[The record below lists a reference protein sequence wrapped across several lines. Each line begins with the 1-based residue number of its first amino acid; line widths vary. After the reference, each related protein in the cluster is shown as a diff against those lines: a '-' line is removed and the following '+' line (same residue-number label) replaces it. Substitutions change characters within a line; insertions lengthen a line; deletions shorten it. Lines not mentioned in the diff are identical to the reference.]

1 MRVITDRTLSRREFL
16 KTTGAVV
23 VSFAMPPAF
32 LAATPGTAGAAPGDL
47 APDPA
52 KLDSWL
58 AISQDGT
65 VTLFTEKLELGMG
78 VSTGLA
84 QIVAEE
90 LDVPIRSISLVMGDS
105 ARVPYQA
112 GTAAS
117 LSIQGGGNP
126 LRHAAAE
133 ARHLLLG
140 MASTRLGAPSYQLTV
155 RDGMVS
161 RADDPSK
168 KVSYGELIGGQKF
181 DVTLKSAGEGFFV
194 DIVGGAQPK
203 SPSQYKIVGTSVPRI
218 DIPDK
223 ATGQFT
229 YIVDVRVPGMLHG
242 RVVRPTSPG
251 ARFLSVDPGS
261 VQGARVV
268 RKGNFLGVVAD
279 TEWAAIQAARN
290 LRATWSS
297 SGMTWPAMAD
307 LYKAMWAMPVRQ
319 RRVLAQAGDVDAAL
333 ASAARTIEARYE
345 WPFISHAMMGPS
357 CAVAD
362 VRKGEATVWT
372 SSQHPIQ
379 LQDGLAE
386 LLRLPRNKVRVIWVE
401 GSGSYG
407 RSGTDDAAADAA
419 LLSQA
424 VGRPVR
430 VQWMRA
436 DETAWAPKGSPI
448 VVAVK
453 AGLTDNGEMVAW
465 DYVARDFTGR
475 GISPQP
481 SRASNLLAS
490 HLIGFPADNIDEPPV
505 LQESFTF
512 ANKRKVGEVVPWPQ
526 EASPLRTSYLRA
538 PGQVGTTFGG
548 ESFIDEVAAALRVDP
563 VEFRLRYIKEPRAVA
578 VIQAA
583 GKQAGWVSRPSPRP
597 KLSRL
602 GLAVGRGI
610 AYAPRKDTRVST
622 VAEVEVNQATGQVHV
637 TRLVTAH
644 DCGLIINPD
653 ALRGTVEANLIQST
667 SWAMKEEVQYTAVGV
682 TSVDWQTYPILR
694 MPEVPDKMEVV
705 LINRPD
711 LPPYGAG
718 EPACVA
724 TAPAIANAIFDATGV
739 RIRTAPFT
747 PVRVKAAL
755 KLRAASAS

>member
-1 MRVITDRTLSRREFL
+1 MKTMSPHTVSRREFL
-16 KTTGAVV
+16 KTSGVLVV
-23 VSFAMPPAF
+23 GFAMPSVL
-32 LAATPGTAGAAPGDL
+32 LAASPGTAGAAPGDL

-58 AISQDGT
+58 AISEDGT

-78 VSTGLA
+78 ASTGLA

-90 LDVPIRSISLVMGDS
+90 LDVPTRSIAFVMGDS

-112 GTAAS
+112 GTAGS
-117 LSIQGGGNP
+117 NSIAAGANP

-133 ARHLLLG
+133 ARRLLLDL
-140 MASTRLGAPSYQLTV
+140 ASARLGAPPVQLAV
-155 RDGMVS
+155 RDGVVS
-161 RADDPSK
+161 RVDDPSK
-168 KVSYGELIGGQKF
+168 KVSYGELVGGRRF
-181 DVTLKSAGEGFFV
+181 DVTLKSSGEGSGV
-194 DIVGGAQPK
+194 DIVGGATPK
-203 SPSQYKIVGTSVPRI
+203 SPNQYKIVGTSVPRI

-223 ATGQFT
+223 ATGRFT

-242 RVVRPTSPG
+242 RVVRPTPAG
-251 ARFLSVDPGS
+251 AHLTSVDAQS
-261 VQGARVV
+261 VQNARVV
-268 RKGNFLGVVAD
+268 RRDNFLGVVAD
-279 TEWAAIQAARN
+279 TEWGAIQAARH
-290 LRATWSS
+290 LRVTWSPS
-297 SGMTWPAMAD
+297 RMTWPAMAD
-307 LYKAMWAMPVRQ
+307 LYKAMWAMPASL
-319 RRVLAQAGDVDAAL
+319 RRVQTQQGDVDAAL
-333 ASAARTIEARYE
+333 AQASRTITARYE

-386 LLRLPRNKVRVIWVE
+386 LLDLPRDKVRILWVE

-407 RSGTDDAAADAA
+407 RPGPDDAAADAA

-436 DETAWAPKGSPI
+436 DETGWDPKAPPI
-448 VVAVK
+448 VVAVN
-453 AGLTDNGEMVAW
+453 AGLTDEGTMVAW
-465 DYVARDFTGR
+465 DYVARDFSGR
-475 GISPQP
+475 GVSPQP
-481 SRASNLLAS
+481 SRASTLLAG
-490 HLIGFPADNIDEPPV
+490 HLIGFPADNIDEPAN
-505 LQESFTF
+505 LQESYTF
-512 ANKRKVGEVVPWPQ
+512 PNKRKVGEVVPWPQ

-548 ESFIDEVAAALRVDP
+548 ESFIDEVAAALHVDP
-563 VEFRLRYIKEPRAVA
+563 VEFRLRYIIEPRAIA

-583 GKQAGWVSRPSPRP
+583 ARQAGWVTRASPSPTP
-597 KLSRL
+597 SRT

-610 AYAPRKDTRVST
+610 AYAPRGNTRVAT

-667 SWAMKEEVQYTAVGV
+667 SWALKEEVRYNGTGV
-682 TSVDWQTYPILR
+682 TSVDWNTYPILR
-694 MPEVPDKMEVV
+694 MPEVPDAVEVV
-705 LINRPD
+705 LINHQD
-711 LPPYGAG
+711 MPPYGAG

-724 TAPAIANAIFDATGV
+724 TAPAIANAIFDATGARV
-739 RIRTAPFT
+739 RTAPFT
-747 PVRVKAAL
+747 PDRVKQAL
-755 KLRAASAS
+755 QQRPTPSS

>member
-1 MRVITDRTLSRREFL
+1 MKTMSPDTFSRREFL
-16 KTTGAVV
+16 RTSGVLVV
-23 VSFAMPPAF
+23 GFAMRSAL
-32 LAATPGTAGAAPGDL
+32 LAASPESATARPGDL

-90 LDVPIRSISLVMGDS
+90 LDVPIRSIAFVMGDS
-105 ARVPYQA
+105 ARVPFQA

-117 LSIQGGGNP
+117 LSIQGGRNP

-133 ARHLLLG
+133 ARHLLLD
-140 MASTRLGAPSYQLTV
+140 MASSRLGAPPDQLTV
-155 RDGMVS
+155 RDGVVY
-161 RADDPSK
+161 RVDDPSK
-168 KVSYGELIGGQKF
+168 KVPYGDLIGGRRF

-194 DIVGGAQPK
+194 DIVGGAPPK

-223 ATGQFT
+223 ATGRFT

-242 RVVRPTSPG
+242 RVIRPTPPG
-251 ARFLSVDPGS
+251 ARLLGVDAQS

-268 RKGNFLGVVAD
+268 RKDNFLGVVAD
-279 TEWAAIQAARN
+279 TEWSAIQAARN
-290 LRATWSS
+290 LKARWSP
-297 SGMTWPAMAD
+297 SGIIWPAMAD
-307 LYKAMWAMPVRQ
+307 LYKAMWAMPAH
-319 RRVLAQAGDVDAAL
+319 RRYVLTQQGDVDAAL

-362 VRKGEATVWT
+362 VRDGEATVWA

-386 LLRLPRNKVRVIWVE
+386 LLRLPRNKVRVIWVQ

-430 VQWMRA
+430 VQWMRG
-436 DETAWAPKGSPI
+436 DETGWAPKAAPI

-453 AGLTDNGEMVAW
+453 AGLDDKGEMVAW
-465 DYVARDFTGR
+465 DYVARDFSGR

-481 SRASNLLAS
+481 SRASNLLAG
-490 HLIGFPADNIDEPPV
+490 HLIGFPADNIDEPAV

-548 ESFIDEVAAALRVDP
+548 ESFIDEVALALRADP
-563 VEFRLRYIKEPRAVA
+563 VEFRLRYIKEPRAIA

-583 GKQAGWVSRPSPRP
+583 AKQAGWVSRPSPRP
-597 KLSRL
+597 HLSRS

-610 AYAPRKDTRVST
+610 AYAPRRETRVAT

-644 DCGLIINPD
+644 DCGIIINPD

-667 SWAMKEEVQYTAVGV
+667 SWALKEEVQYNETGV
-682 TSVDWQTYPILR
+682 ASVDWYTYPILR
-694 MPEVPDKMEVV
+694 MPEVPDKVEVV

-711 LPPYGAG
+711 MPPSGAG
-718 EPACVA
+718 EPACVV
-724 TAPAIANAIFDATGV
+724 TAPAIANAIFDATGA

-747 PVRVKAAL
+747 PDRVKAAL
-755 KLRAASAS
+755 RQRAAPPS

>member
-1 MRVITDRTLSRREFL
+1 MKTMRPHALSRREFL
-16 KTTGAVV
+16 KTSGTLVV
-23 VSFAMPPAF
+23 GFAMSPAV
-32 LAATPGTAGAAPGDL
+32 LAASAEKAPVPGDL

-58 AISQDGT
+58 AISRDGT
-65 VTLFTEKLELGMG
+65 VTVFTEKLELGMG

-84 QIVAEE
+84 QIAAEE
-90 LDVPIRSISLVMGDS
+90 LDVPIRSVAFVMGDS

-126 LRHAAAE
+126 VRHAAAE

-140 MASTRLGAPSYQLTV
+140 MASTRLGAPPDQLTV
-155 RDGMVS
+155 RDGVVS
-161 RADDPSK
+161 RTDDPSK
-168 KVSYGELIGGQKF
+168 SVSYGDLIGGRRF
-181 DVTLKSAGEGFFV
+181 DVTLKSAGAGFFV

-223 ATGQFT
+223 ATGRFT

-242 RVVRPTSPG
+242 RVIRPAPPG
-251 ARFLSVDPGS
+251 ASFLSVDPQS

-268 RKGNFLGVVAD
+268 RKGNFVGVVAE
-279 TEWAAIQAARN
+279 TEWAAIQAAQD
-290 LRATWSS
+290 LKVTWSS
-297 SGMTWPAMAD
+297 SKMAWPAMAN
-307 LYKAMWAMPVRQ
+307 LYKAMWALPVHSRH
-319 RRVLAQAGDVDAAL
+319 VLTQQGDVDAAM
-333 ASAARTIEARYE
+333 ASSARTIEARYE

-357 CAVAD
+357 CAVVD
-362 VRKGEATVWT
+362 VRNGGATVWT

-386 LLRLPRNKVRVIWVE
+386 LLRLPRNKVHVIWVE

-407 RSGTDDAAADAA
+407 RPGPDDAAGDAA

-436 DETAWAPKGSPI
+436 DETAWAPKGPPI

-453 AGLTDNGEMVAW
+453 AGLSDKGEMVAW
-465 DYVARDFTGR
+465 DYVARDFSGR

-481 SRASNLLAS
+481 SRASNLLPG
-490 HLIGFPADNIDEPPV
+490 HLIGFPADNIDEPAN
-505 LQESFTF
+505 LQETYTF
-512 ANKRKVGEVVPWPQ
+512 ANKRKVGEVVPWLQ

-538 PGQVGTTFGG
+538 PGQVGATFGG

-563 VEFRLRYIKEPRAVA
+563 VAFRLLYIKEPRAIA
-578 VIQAA
+578 VVQAA
-583 GKQAGWVSRPSPRP
+583 AKQAGWVSRSSPRP
-597 KLSRL
+597 KLSRS
-602 GLAVGRGI
+602 GLVVGRGV
-610 AYAPRKDTRVST
+610 AYAPRGNTRVAT

-644 DCGLIINPD
+644 EAWVTGGLGAEIAATVAERALEGLLAPPIRVGAEAVPIPSGPLRQHALPNAGTIAR
-653 ALRGTVEANLIQST
+653 ALRHVV
-667 SWAMKEEVQYTAVGV
+667 AM
-682 TSVDWQTYPILR
+682 D
-694 MPEVPDKMEVV
+694 
-705 LINRPD
+705 
-711 LPPYGAG
+711 
-718 EPACVA
+718 
-724 TAPAIANAIFDATGV
+724 
-739 RIRTAPFT
+739 
-747 PVRVKAAL
+747 
-755 KLRAASAS
+755 